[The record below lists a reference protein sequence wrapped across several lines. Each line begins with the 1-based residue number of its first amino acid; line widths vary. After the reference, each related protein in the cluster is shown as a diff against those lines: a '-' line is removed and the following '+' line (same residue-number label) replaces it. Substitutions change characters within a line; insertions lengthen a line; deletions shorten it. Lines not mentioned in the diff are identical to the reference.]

1 MKKFTLA
8 FLFILCSLATGC
20 GTTSPGTVA
29 DAPPRIALPECGST
43 ENCIYLYNRYSQKL
57 LSYNVDAKTVEQQ
70 SNIVNYIQYEF
81 NEAKNRYFTAGNS
94 LTNGFAILSVDRKE
108 IAEVHRLA
116 DEKNEAVFPLA
127 TDGGK
132 HLFIRSYY
140 DEEGT
145 ESKRSIAQLNPD
157 NTLSDFS
164 NVTGLVSSGVLIGEQ
179 LYYTTYEEA
188 MNAYSLFAL
197 DVTDLSSKPQLVG
210 ENLEASELYAL
221 NGRLL
226 VSDHQYIYNDEERFV
241 KQPLNYFDSGNGIL
255 IQIYPD
261 SNANLALDAIDTAT
275 KQVIGT
281 ASNIIDFAIEDHQ
294 ITVYGQGHIAHI
306 PLKPRGDQ

>member
-1 MKKFTLA
+1 MKKFALA
-8 FLFILCSLATGC
+8 FLFILCSWATGC
-20 GTTSPGTVA
+20 GKGSPGTIA

-81 NEAKNRYFTAGNS
+81 NEAHNRYFTAGNS
-94 LTNGFAILSVDRKE
+94 LTNGFVILSVDQKE
-108 IAEVHRLA
+108 IKELHRLA
-116 DEKNEAVFPLA
+116 DENNEAVFPLA

-140 DEEGT
+140 DTNGM
-145 ESKRSIAQLNPD
+145 ESKRSITQLNSD

-164 NVTGLVSSGVLIGEQ
+164 NVTGLVSSGVLIGQ
-179 LYYTTYEEA
+179 HLFYTTYEEA
-188 MNAYSLFAL
+188 INAYSLYAL
-197 DVTDLSSKPQLVG
+197 DVTDLSSKPQLVE
-210 ENLEASELYAL
+210 ENLEASEVYAL

-241 KQPLNYFDSGNGIL
+241 KQPLNYFDSGSGIL

-261 SNANLALDAIDTAT
+261 SDANLALDAIDTAT

-281 ASNIIDFAIEDHQ
+281 ATNIIDFSIEDHQ
-294 ITVYGQGHIAHI
+294 ITVYCQGHIDRI
-306 PLKPRGDQ
+306 PLKAGGDR

>member
-1 MKKFTLA
+1 MKKFALA
-8 FLFILCSLATGC
+8 FLFILCTLATGC
-20 GTTSPGTVA
+20 GKGSPGTIA

-94 LTNGFAILSVDRKE
+94 LTNGFVILSVDQKE
-108 IAEVHRLA
+108 ITELHRLA
-116 DEKNEAVFPLA
+116 DDKHEAVFPLA

-140 DEEGT
+140 DTDGI

-164 NVTGLVSSGVLIGEQ
+164 NVTGLVSSGVLIGQQ
-179 LYYTTYEEA
+179 LFYTTYEEA
-188 MNAYSLFAL
+188 INAYSLYVL
-197 DVTDLSSKPQLVG
+197 DVTDLSSKPLLVE

-241 KQPLNYFDSGNGIL
+241 KQPLNYFDSGSGIL

-261 SNANLALDAIDTAT
+261 SDANLALDAIDTAT

-281 ASNIIDFAIEDHQ
+281 ASSILDFSIEDHQ
-294 ITVYGQGHIAHI
+294 ITVYCQGHIDRI
-306 PLKPRGDQ
+306 PLKPRGER